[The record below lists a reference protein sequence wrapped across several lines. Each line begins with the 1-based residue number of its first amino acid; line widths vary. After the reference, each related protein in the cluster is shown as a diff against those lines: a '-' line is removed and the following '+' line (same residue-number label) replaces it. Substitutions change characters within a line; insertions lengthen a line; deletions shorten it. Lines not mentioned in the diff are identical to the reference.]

1 MTRSNTTVPQRLV
14 EAREAAGLTQAE
26 AARLAAVSVRTLKAW
41 ESGKVK
47 PRPNKLQMLAGVLAV
62 PLLWLLSGNEEYEV
76 PDDSRTS
83 RLDQLEHK
91 VRRLSDLQREMSSIS
106 EEISAELAAIRS
118 IDAELDKLA
127 D

>member
-1 MTRSNTTVPQRLV
+1 MTRPTRTIAERLV
-14 EAREAAGLTQAE
+14 EARETAGLTQAE
-26 AARLAAVSVRTLKAW
+26 AARLSAVAVRTLKSW
-41 ESGKVK
+41 ETGKVK
-47 PRPNKLQMLAGVLAV
+47 PRPNKLQILSGVLGV
-62 PLLWLLSGNEEYEV
+62 SLLWLLSGNEEYEV

-106 EEISAELAAIRS
+106 EEITAELAAIRS